1 MDEIQKVDPEV
12 LGREM
17 RLKKAEQW
25 VESNNLTIKKK
36 LRENYLILF
45 SFSTLQYEHYP
56 QDSGYW

>member
-36 LRENYLILF
+36 LRENI
-45 SFSTLQYEHYP
+45 
-56 QDSGYW
+56 